1 MAPRHCCITTFSG
14 KQKREFT
21 VLRIPTAGH
30 VKPTEEQNI
39 DVDCCESFWML
50 CGRYRSG
57 NFGGCIVMS
66 ALQQR
71 MLLLR
76 HCLEGVRE
84 SIFRRE

>member
-1 MAPRHCCITTFSG
+1 MAPRHLCVTAFSG

-21 VLRIPTAGH
+21 VLCVPTAGH
-30 VKPTEEQNI
+30 VEPTEEQNI
-39 DVDCCESFWML
+39 DVVFCESFWML
-50 CGRYRSG
+50 CGRYQSG

-76 HCLEGVRE
+76 HSLEGVRG

>member
-1 MAPRHCCITTFSG
+1 MDQRHCCVTAFCG

-30 VKPTEEQNI
+30 VEPTEEQNI
-39 DVDCCESFWML
+39 DVVCCESFWML